1 MTEAHADRG
10 DLLAH
15 IDNQPATKEVKM
27 KDYQPYRYDDCDPDH
42 QQDFHRLTA
51 DMAALERV
59 SGLTTALIRTIKLQR
74 QTRAHY
80 DATLDALEDYGLQLA
95 DLFED
100 TVGSA
105 LRNAEEAMGRV
116 DV

>member
-1 MTEAHADRG
+1 
-10 DLLAH
+10 
-15 IDNQPATKEVKM
+15 M
-27 KDYQPYRYDDCDPDH
+27 KDPIFFRPYHYDDCDPDH
-42 QQDFHRLTA
+42 QPDFHRLTA

-59 SGLTTALIRTIKLQR
+59 RGLTEALICTIKAQR

-80 DATLDALEDYGLQLA
+80 DATLDALEDYGLQLG
-95 DLFED
+95 DLLDD

-105 LRNAEEAMGRV
+105 LRGAEDAMGRA